1 LAQIERK
8 LAAVMLADIAGYS
21 TLMERSETRTFERV
35 RTMHEA
41 VVNPSV
47 TRFGGRIIKTTGDG
61 FLAEFPSGTAAL
73 LCGIDIQRVNYALE
87 AEKDEADRFH
97 LRIGINLGDI
107 IIDGDDISG
116 DGVNVAAR
124 LEPLAPKDGICVSGA
139 VRDQIREDLDVVFED
154 LGDQQVKNISRPIRA
169 YRISLTEGPSATVAN
184 AGPPTVAS
192 SAVLSLPDKPS
203 IAVLPFNNMS
213 GDPEQDYFA
222 DGMVEDIITALAR
235 MGWFFV
241 IARNSSFVYKGKT
254 FDIKQVGRELG
265 VQYVVEGSVR
275 KSGGRV
281 RITGQL
287 IEAESGRH
295 VWADR
300 FDGSADDVF
309 ELQDRIT
316 ESIVTAIE
324 PNMMRAEIERSR
336 VTPAANLRAYDLV
349 MRSLPGL
356 WPGATRAA
364 IDESMSFVRR
374 ALELDPHYAR
384 AKATVA
390 LLCWQRIVEGYGEAA
405 DVKTGLRYAKESLA
419 EDKSDPNIQASAGL
433 VIGSLGYRALG
444 FPILGF
450 HYDEAEHAMERALLA
465 GPNLMTVQLLAG
477 ALKNFLGDGD
487 AAIGH
492 LERAMRLS
500 PIDPFKSAFVA
511 GIGVAHLRCGRYEEA
526 RLWLQRSIQESPNY
540 VLALSNLVLALGF
553 LGKIP
558 EAKTVAQH
566 FLELVPH
573 FTVSRYLS
581 VIGIKDPEFRK
592 RAGKTFRAAGVPR

>member
-1 LAQIERK
+1 MAQIERR

-21 TLMERSETRTFERV
+21 ALMERSESRTFERV
-35 RTMHEA
+35 RAMHEE
-41 VVNPSV
+41 VVNPTV
-47 TRFGGRIIKTTGDG
+47 TKYGGRIIKTTGDG
-61 FLAEFPSGTAAL
+61 FLAEFSSGTAAL
-73 LCGIDIQRVNYALE
+73 LCGIDIQRINHARE
-87 AEKDEADRFH
+87 ATNDEADRFH

-107 IIDGDDISG
+107 IIDVSDISG
-116 DGVNVAAR
+116 DGVNIAAR

-139 VRDQIREDLDVVFED
+139 VRDQIREDLDVAFED
-154 LGDQQVKNISRPIRA
+154 LGEQQVKNISRPIRA
-169 YRISLTEGPSATVAN
+169 YRINLTGSPLPAVAN
-184 AGPPTVAS
+184 AALT
-192 SAVLSLPDKPS
+192 LPNKPS

-254 FDIKQVGRELG
+254 VDIKQVGRELG

-275 KSGGRV
+275 KAGERV

-300 FDGSADDVF
+300 FDGSMDDVF

-324 PNMMRAEIERSR
+324 PNMMRAEIDR
-336 VTPAANLRAYDLV
+336 VRAKPASNLQAYDLV
-349 MRSLPGL
+349 MRAMPGL
-356 WPGATRAA
+356 WPGATRATV
-364 IDESMSFVRR
+364 DEALALVHR
-374 ALELDPHYAR
+374 ALWLDPGYSR
-384 AKATVA
+384 AKAMVA
-390 LLCWQRIVEGYGEAA
+390 LLCWQRITDGYGGPT
-405 DVKTGLRYAKESLA
+405 DVTMGLRHAKVALS

-444 FPILGF
+444 FPVLGF
-450 HYDEAEHAMERALLA
+450 HFDEAEHAMQRALGA
-465 GPNLMTVQLLAG
+465 GPNLLTVQLLAG
-477 ALKNFLGDGD
+477 ALKNYLGEGD

-500 PIDPFKSAFVA
+500 PIDPFKCAFVA
-511 GIGVAHLRCGRYEEA
+511 GIGVAHVQCGRYDEA
-526 RLWLQRSIQESPNY
+526 LPWLQRAIQESPNY
-540 VLALSNLVLALGF
+540 VLALANLVLTLGF
-553 LGKIP
+553 LDRVD
-558 EAKTVAQH
+558 EAKPVVQH
-566 FLELVPH
+566 LLELVPD

-581 VIGIKDPEFRK
+581 VVGFKNAEFRK
-592 RAGKTFRAAGVPR
+592 QSGKFFVAAGVPR